1 MTFYVIASIIII
13 FYLVYKVVA
22 LEGRVKQLQSR
33 LSQVRDYPEI
43 EKHPVN
49 DELRTLIQNGENIKA
64 IKKSR
69 EVFGFSLL
77 EGKEYIDKIT
87 KEIQS
92 HGEELQK

>member
-1 MTFYVIASIIII
+1 MTFYLIVSIIVIL
-13 FYLVYKVVA
+13 YLAFKVVV
-22 LEGRVKQLQSR
+22 LEGRVKQLQNS

-43 EKHPVN
+43 EKHPIN

-77 EGKEYIDKIT
+77 EGKEYIENLE
-87 KEIQS
+87 KESQ
-92 HGEELQK
+92 